1 MRYLGTKTK
10 ILGNIEKLLKDKN
23 IYKDGLVFCDAFS
36 GTGTVSHYFKSKFKI
51 IANDSLYMSY
61 IIASAKLNSR
71 NDMFKE
77 LGFDPFNYFN
87 TLQTYIDK
95 GFIYKNYAPT
105 MGSRKYF
112 SDENAKI
119 IDTIRNQID
128 EWHSEGKIN
137 ESEKI
142 FLIASLIE
150 SVSTVANVAGI
161 YGAYLKIWDPRAL
174 KKMIYKPIDT
184 TPYVD
189 KLASVHNT
197 NIVDLMDTIEGDVL
211 YLDPPYTAVQ
221 YSSQYHLLE
230 TIAKNDNPVIKGIT
244 GMRDM
249 SHISSDFSRNTMAHI
264 AFEKLISKAK
274 FKHIILSYSKDGLMN
289 EEFIQSVLT
298 RYGKENSYE
307 LRKISFN
314 KYKNSKTDNQ
324 NHIHHEYLFYIE
336 KKEEA
341 DIKVASPLN
350 YQGGKHDLIDFIKAN
365 LPAKIDTFY
374 DIFGGGL
381 NVGVN
386 MPCKNIVYNDV
397 NFKVKELIE
406 NIVKCEKKDLLP
418 YLTKTI
424 NRYKLTANN
433 KEAFVKLRE
442 KYNKNKLADKDF
454 KDLYLLAIY
463 GFQQQIRFNSKYE
476 FNNPVGLSYFHN
488 GMMEKLLTFKS
499 KAEKKNITFY
509 SEQFDYFERYL
520 KSGDFVYCDPPY
532 LITLGSYNDGKRGF
546 FGWTDNEE
554 KKFLDFLLK
563 LHKRKIKFMISNVL
577 THKDKTNQILID
589 WIKKNNFQVVEYEGK
604 ARGGR
609 MEVIIKNY

>member
-10 ILGNIEKLLKDKN
+10 ILGNIEQLLKDKN
-23 IYKDGLVFCDAFS
+23 IYKDDLVFCDAFS
-36 GTGTVSHYFKSKFKI
+36 GTGTVSHHFKSKFNI

-71 NDMFKE
+71 KDMFGD

-87 TLQTYIDK
+87 TLVKYSDK

-189 KLASVHNT
+189 NLASVHNT

-249 SHISSDFSRNTMAHI
+249 SHISSDFSKKTMAHI

-289 EEFIQSVLT
+289 EEFIHSVLT

-324 NHIHHEYLFYIE
+324 NNIHHEYLFYIE
-336 KKEEA
+336 KKEE
-341 DIKVASPLN
+341 DEVKVASPLN

-365 LPAKIDTFY
+365 LPTKINTFY

-418 YLTKTI
+418 YLIKTI

-520 KSGDFVYCDPPY
+520 KSGDFLYCDPPY

-546 FGWTDNEE
+546 FGWTEKEE
-554 KKFLDFLLK
+554 VKFLDFLLK
-563 LHKRKIKFMISNVL
+563 LHKRKIRFMISNVL

-589 WIKKNNFQVVEYEGK
+589 WIEKNNFKVVEFEGK